1 MSEKKRDVL
10 FLLLSVFATG
20 VVFFS
25 LGVTA
30 ADRLGLVHE
39 KQVVVTLPPEKMTT
53 KTTAFQGRI
62 ELNTATKEELMQID
76 GIGEK
81 TAQNIIDYRES
92 IGGFRYLE
100 QLLYVNGVGESKYN
114 SWVPYLMVNGVG
126 CNDTTTTVDTSSTSL
141 HITTQ
146 TTVRT
151 GKFHLNHVTKEELMT
166 ISGVGEKI
174 ATSIIIYREQIG
186 GFTAM
191 EQLLNIEGIG
201 EKRFAVLCEHLML
214 DNE

>member
-25 LGVTA
+25 LGVAA
-30 ADRLGLVHE
+30 ADHLGLVRE
-39 KQVVVTLPPEKMTT
+39 KQVVVTLPPEKTT
-53 KTTAFQGRI
+53 TQTTVFQDRI
-62 ELNTATKEELMQID
+62 ELNTATIEELMQID

-81 TAQNIIDYRES
+81 TAQNIIDYRDS
-92 IGGFRYLE
+92 IGGFQYLE
-100 QLLYVNGVGESKYN
+100 QLLYVNGVGEAKYN

-126 CNDTTTTVDTSSTSL
+126 CNDTTTTVTTGSTSL
-141 HITTQ
+141 YVTTS
-146 TTVRT
+146 TTTRA

-174 ATSIIIYREQIG
+174 ATSIITYREQIG
-186 GFTAM
+186 GFNSM
-191 EQLLNIEGIG
+191 EQLMNIEGIG
-201 EKRFAVLCEHLML
+201 EKRFAVLCEHLTL